1 MGHPRPLFVY
11 FHFLKQILQLLKQN
25 VCEKLS
31 SAGIEPTCILVLS
44 FYLIFNRATIQMVTL
59 RSSEP
64 FYKLSLG
71 PHNRKR
77 LVQKCSS

>member
-44 FYLIFNRATIQMVTL
+44 F
-59 RSSEP
+59 
-64 FYKLSLG
+64 LSYF
-71 PHNRKR
+71 
-77 LVQKCSS
+77 